1 MARLTPDARQRQIDT
16 LKIFNDNVNEVTPN
30 EEYSIGFMS
39 SNRQFHLNVHLSS
52 SFPIE
57 KPTLHIAP
65 SINHQWVDG
74 TTGEIQNA
82 PGLLNFTIHSDLG
95 RVVHAIIREF
105 ERFPPLLWSNE
116 MVTSPMQ
123 AITLP
128 TVVDCH
134 MPELSGLSIEELRL
148 LNENEEHLNDFVED
162 MSAVQSLTEELD
174 GLIGEVEAITDGNI
188 SKMDK
193 LNELRQSIADGYA
206 KLRNVGEKWDVASKK
221 HLEKTEELSPLHI
234 KELLQIAVSSADT
247 KCEQHVENFLSG
259 RIDVQTFLDDYTK
272 SKRLSA
278 LRKAKEERLTHQLNA
293 LERAAQ

>member
-39 SNRQFHLNVHLSS
+39 SNRQFHLNVYLSS
-52 SFPIE
+52 SFPNE
-57 KPTLHIAP
+57 KPKLHIAP

-128 TVVDCH
+128 TVVD

-148 LNENEEHLNDFVED
+148 LDENEEHLNDFVED
-162 MSAVQSLTEELD
+162 MSAVQSLTDELD
-174 GLIGEVEAITDGNI
+174 GLIGEVEAITDGNMC
-188 SKMDK
+188 KMDK
-193 LNELRQSIADGYA
+193 YNELRQSIADGYA
-206 KLRNVGEKWDVASKK
+206 KLRNVGDKWDVASKK
-221 HLEKTEELSPLHI
+221 YLEKTEEFSPLHI

-247 KCEQHVENFLSG
+247 KCEQHVENFLNG